1 MKISH
6 LFDDP
11 TVRAMLEAAERSD
24 GEASTIPAHEPR
36 APLTGADDA
45 AERELEAA

>member
-11 TVRAMLEAAERSD
+11 TIRAMLEAAERD
-24 GEASTIPAHEPR
+24 QGEAPAIAAREPR
-36 APLTGADDA
+36 APLTGADA

>member
-1 MKISH
+1 MKISR

-11 TVRAMLEAAERSD
+11 TVRAMLEAAERD
-24 GEASTIPAHEPR
+24 QGEALAIVAREPR
-36 APLTGADDA
+36 APLTGADA